1 MNDQEEK
8 PGKNSSIPCKIWHG
22 IDFFRRLVLNIVFF
36 AIFFYLVNLL
46 ACQGPTVPGSTVL
59 VLNPQGAI
67 VEQLSPLK
75 IDPVEKIMGTDES
88 ETLLKDLLDAIET
101 AQDDSRVKA
110 LLLDLNGLGSA
121 GLTKLQDLAGA
132 ISRFKKSGK
141 KVFATADQ
149 YNRNSYY
156 LAAQAD
162 EIYLHHMGLVILE
175 GYGRYR
181 QYYREGLDKLE
192 VDLNIFRVG
201 KYKSAVEPYMRSNM
215 SEEDKEASI
224 RFLGVLWDSYL
235 KDIAAARKMNVEKI
249 NDYIERLNE
258 HLKECKGD
266 GAMMAKNA
274 GLIDHVVDRDLL
286 DQRLVEMVG
295 ENKKTHS
302 FYQIDYKDYL
312 EAEDIDQW
320 GDHAYGDVIGIV
332 VAKGSILDGQ
342 QPSGTIGGDS
352 TAALIRSA
360 RKDKHVKAILFRV
373 DSGGG
378 SALASE
384 IIRRELEMAR
394 KDGKPVI
401 VSMGSVAASGG
412 YWVSM
417 ASDQV
422 WAHPTTITG
431 SIGVI
436 GLIPTFQR
444 TLKKYLGINV
454 DGVGTN
460 KLSGAFRSDREMSAE
475 IKEAVQM
482 IIDRT
487 YDQFITMVAKAR
499 NMKPEQVHEIAQGR
513 VWIGSDAQKLG
524 LIDHLGGITEALDSA
539 AKLAKLEKPYKVKY
553 FQEKLSFWQ
562 KVTNQLLAKTLI
574 KEQAEVRT
582 RQMFNPFTDMMRI
595 LVNQMKRFSQFN
607 DPNGV
612 YAYCM
617 EDVDF

>member
-1 MNDQEEK
+1 MTDQEKESK
-8 PGKNSSIPCKIWHG
+8 GFLAAIGGLWQG

-36 AIFFYLVNLL
+36 TLFFYLINLL
-46 ACQGPTVPGSTVL
+46 ACQGPKVPGSAVL
-59 VLNPQGAI
+59 VVNPQGTI
-67 VEQLSPLK
+67 VEQLGSLGL
-75 IDPVEKIMGTDES
+75 DPVEKIMGTDER
-88 ETLLKDLLDAIET
+88 ETLLKDLLDAIE
-101 AQDDSRVKA
+101 AGQKDSRVKA
-110 LLLDLNGLGSA
+110 LLLDLDGLGSV

-132 ISRFKKSGK
+132 ITRFKKSGK
-141 KVFATADQ
+141 KVFATADG

-162 EIYLHHMGLVILE
+162 EIYLHPMGLVMLE

-215 SEEDKEASI
+215 SEEDKEASL
-224 RFLGVLWDSYL
+224 RFLGVLWDSYV
-235 KDIAAARKMNVEKI
+235 KDIAAARKIEVEKI
-249 NDYIERLNE
+249 NDYTGRLNE

-266 GAMMAKNA
+266 CAIMSKNA
-274 GLIDHVVDRDLL
+274 GLIDHVADRDLL
-286 DQRLVEMVG
+286 YRRLVEMVG
-295 ENKKTHS
+295 EDKKTRS
-302 FYQIDYKDYL
+302 FHQIDYKDYL
-312 EAEDIDQW
+312 QAENIDQW
-320 GDHAYGDVIGIV
+320 GDYVHGDVIGVV
-332 VAKGSILDGQ
+332 VAKGSILDGK

-352 TAALIRSA
+352 TAALIREA
-360 RKDKHVKAILFRV
+360 RKDDHVKAILFRV

-394 KDGKPVI
+394 EEGKPVV

-422 WAHPTTITG
+422 WAHPATITG

-436 GLIPTFQR
+436 GFIPTFQK

-460 KLSGAFRSDREMSAE
+460 KLAGALRTDREMSAE

-482 IIDRT
+482 LIDRI
-487 YDQFITMVAKAR
+487 YEQFITMVAKAR

-524 LIDHLGGITEALDSA
+524 LIDHLGGMTEALDAA
-539 AKLAKLEKPYKVKY
+539 AKLAKLEKPYKLKY

-562 KVTNQLLAKTLI
+562 QVTNQLLAKTLI
-574 KEQAEVRT
+574 QGPAEVPNRK
-582 RQMFNPFTDMMRI
+582 MFNPYTYILRI
-595 LVNQMKRFSQFN
+595 LVNRMKRFAQFN